1 MAKVVVTKSKLDIL
15 AQHINTKAGTTGA
28 KTIAQMQ
35 ATVDG
40 ITVGKEEEAVTVALD
55 MASGDQI
62 ITPSE
67 GKTLSQVT
75 VTKPDDLLPSRVVLG
90 SNIGGVDGNYFAPEI
105 WVLNEEIVVPAQT
118 LTFTDLDFL
127 TCAAGQFSPNDP
139 FPIQTS
145 LIVSLISGGKVGIV
159 GVSHGTHTV
168 LKRPTATSSDNYTD
182 TNGWYGEPKYP
193 QIGRILVFL
202 QPTGSSV
209 QSWLRQNAVLYGGST
224 VSARKRGLF
233 ELGDIDFAKVL
244 NVTANGAYS
253 IKPNAP
259 YSTFGSATVNV
270 NVPVPAVQDT
280 KAVTITS
287 NGTVSVTPDAPY
299 DAMKKVDVT
308 VDGISTK
315 MSVTWHQ
322 CPEAVRNYLA
332 NVAYDPGDYSNS
344 QIADYAP
351 ATPVVANTKPIGKT
365 VGGVTYYN
373 DVPNVEMPFSTDSAA
388 GTLKPLDALRW
399 INTPHAPNVRDLGGW
414 ACDGGKVKY
423 GMMFRG
429 GDMDATDRNVLVGQ
443 CGVRAELNL
452 RGKNEADYTPPTSSV
467 LGTDILYYIP
477 DIYQWYSIAN
487 KTVWRGMLR
496 FAFDCVLHNQP
507 VYFHCAA
514 GADRTGTFACV
525 IEALLGV
532 SQSDI
537 DKDYE
542 LTSFYSGAYSDAA
555 ARRRNESDWTGLIN
569 QINALPGSTFRD
581 KVVGWV
587 ASLGFTAAEINAF
600 RTAMIDGTP
609 ETVTPSVNTYTVT
622 NTLTNATSDNSA
634 ASATEYQPYTAKI
647 APANGYVISS
657 VQVKMGG
664 ADVTGSVWRG
674 TQTVLRHKVTVGLT
688 HCTSDNSRTSV
699 IDGQGYAA
707 TLAAE
712 LGYTLEGAT
721 ISITMGGVDVST
733 YYKDGVIAI
742 PNVTGDLVITVTA
755 VKQVQENMFPAHFFN
770 TDGTTIFGNGK
781 GYENGHRIS
790 SDLSVKAGTGRSV
803 TGYLDVSGYTK
814 MVVSGSTVGSATG
827 GYPIVWLD
835 SSRTAIGHDGAYET
849 TSVPNGTWDIPSG
862 ANYVRLSCGLD
873 PVDMVVNLE

>member
-1 MAKVVVTKSKLDIL
+1 MAKVVVTKSKLDSL

-35 ATVDG
+35 
-40 ITVGKEEEAVTVALD
+40 
-55 MASGDQI
+55 
-62 ITPSE
+62 
-67 GKTLSQVT
+67 
-75 VTKPDDLLPSRVVLG
+75 
-90 SNIGGVDGNYFAPEI
+90 
-105 WVLNEEIVVPAQT
+105 
-118 LTFTDLDFL
+118 
-127 TCAAGQFSPNDP
+127 
-139 FPIQTS
+139 
-145 LIVSLISGGKVGIV
+145 
-159 GVSHGTHTV
+159 
-168 LKRPTATSSDNYTD
+168 TA
-182 TNGWYGEPKYP
+182 
-193 QIGRILVFL
+193 
-202 QPTGSSV
+202 
-209 QSWLRQNAVLYGGST
+209 
-224 VSARKRGLF
+224 
-233 ELGDIDFAKVL
+233 
-244 NVTANGAYS
+244 
-253 IKPNAP
+253 
-259 YSTFGSATVNV
+259 
-270 NVPVPAVQDT
+270 
-280 KAVTITS
+280 
-287 NGTVSVTPDAPY
+287 
-299 DAMKKVDVT
+299 

-332 NVAYDPGDYSNS
+332 NVTYDPSDYSDS
-344 QIADYAP
+344 QIANYAP
-351 ATPVVANTKPIGKT
+351 ATPVASNTKPIGKT

-373 DVPNVEMPFSTDSAA
+373 EVPNAETPFSADSAA

-429 GDMDATDRNVLVGQ
+429 GDMDATDRNVLVDQ

-477 DIYQWYSIAN
+477 DVYQWYSIAN

-496 FAFDCVLHNQP
+496 FVFDCVLHNQP

-542 LTSFYSGAYSDAA
+542 LTSFYSGTYSDAA
-555 ARRRNESDWTGLIN
+555 ARRRNESDWAGLIN
-569 QINALPGSTFRD
+569 QINTLPGSTFRD

-587 ASLGFTAAEINAF
+587 AALGFTAAEINAV
-600 RTAMIDGTP
+600 RAAMIDGTP
-609 ETVTPSVNTYTVT
+609 ETVTPSIDTYTVT
-622 NTLTNATSDNSA
+622 NTLTNATSDNST

-647 APANGYVISS
+647 TPASGYAISS
-657 VQVKMGG
+657 VQIKMGG
-664 ADVTGSVWRG
+664 VDVTGSVWSG
-674 TQTVLRHKVTVGLT
+674 IQTVLRRKVTAALAGCLSNNDSGV
-688 HCTSDNSRTSV
+688 V
-699 IDGQGYAA
+699 IDGQSYAA
-707 TLAAE
+707 TLRADT
-712 LGYTLEGAT
+712 GYTLDGAAA
-721 ISITMGGVDVST
+721 SITMGGVDVST

-755 VKQVQENMFPAHFFN
+755 VKQAQENMFPAHFFDA
-770 TDGTTIFGNGK
+770 DGTTIFGNGK
-781 GYENGHRIS
+781 GYENGYRIS
-790 SDLSVKAGTGRSV
+790 SDMSVKTGTHRSV

-814 MVVSGSTVGSATG
+814 MIVSGATVGEYTG

-835 SSRTAIGHDGAYET
+835 STRTAIGHDGVYEA
-849 TSVPNGTWDIPSG
+849 TSVPDGTWDIPSG

>member
-1 MAKVVVTKSKLDIL
+1 MAKVVVTKSKLDSL

-35 ATVDG
+35 A
-40 ITVGKEEEAVTVALD
+40 A
-55 MASGDQI
+55 
-62 ITPSE
+62 
-67 GKTLSQVT
+67 
-75 VTKPDDLLPSRVVLG
+75 
-90 SNIGGVDGNYFAPEI
+90 
-105 WVLNEEIVVPAQT
+105 
-118 LTFTDLDFL
+118 
-127 TCAAGQFSPNDP
+127 
-139 FPIQTS
+139 
-145 LIVSLISGGKVGIV
+145 
-159 GVSHGTHTV
+159 
-168 LKRPTATSSDNYTD
+168 
-182 TNGWYGEPKYP
+182 
-193 QIGRILVFL
+193 
-202 QPTGSSV
+202 
-209 QSWLRQNAVLYGGST
+209 
-224 VSARKRGLF
+224 
-233 ELGDIDFAKVL
+233 
-244 NVTANGAYS
+244 
-253 IKPNAP
+253 
-259 YSTFGSATVNV
+259 
-270 NVPVPAVQDT
+270 
-280 KAVTITS
+280 
-287 NGTVSVTPDAPY
+287 
-299 DAMKKVDVT
+299 

-332 NVAYDPGDYSNS
+332 NVTYDPSDYSNS
-344 QIADYAP
+344 QIANYAP
-351 ATPVVANTKPIGKT
+351 ATPVASNTKPIGKT

-373 DVPNVEMPFSTDSAA
+373 EVPNAETPFSADSAA

-399 INTPHAPNVRDLGGW
+399 INTPRAPNVRDLGGW
-414 ACDGGKVKY
+414 ACDGGTIKY
-423 GMMFRG
+423 GLLYRG
-429 GDMDATDRNVLVGQ
+429 GEVTSEDRSVLVGQ
-443 CGVRAELNL
+443 LGIRHDLDLRGTAEANLASSPLGSDVYYTCAPQYAWYALTPVETWVINL
-452 RGKNEADYTPPTSSV
+452 R
-467 LGTDILYYIP
+467 
-477 DIYQWYSIAN
+477 
-487 KTVWRGMLR
+487 TV
-496 FAFDCVLHNQP
+496 FDAVTHGEP
-507 VYFHCAA
+507 VYFHCLV

-542 LTSFYSGAYSDAA
+542 LTCFYTGTSTDAL
-555 ARRRNESDWTGLIN
+555 ARRRNESEWIGLIN

-587 ASLGFTAAEINAF
+587 ATLGFTAAEINAF
-600 RTAMIDGTP
+600 RAAMIDGTP
-609 ETVTPSVNTYTVT
+609 ETVMPSVNTYTVT

-733 YYKDGVIAI
+733 FYKDGVIAI

-755 VKQVQENMFPAHFFN
+755 VKQAQENMFPAHFFD
-770 TDGTTIFGNGK
+770 TDGTTVFGNGK
-781 GYENGHRIS
+781 GYENGYRFGT
-790 SDLSVKAGTGRSV
+790 DGGVRDGATGRSI

-814 MVVSGSTVGSATG
+814 MVVSGSTVGSRQG
-827 GYPIVWLD
+827 GYPVVWYD
-835 SSRTAIGHDGAYET
+835 SSRAVLSLGGAYEV
-849 TSVPNGTWDIPSG
+849 TSVPDGTWDIPSG

>member
-1 MAKVVVTKSKLDIL
+1 MDKVVVTKSKLDSL

-40 ITVGKEEEAVTVALD
+40 I
-55 MASGDQI
+55 
-62 ITPSE
+62 
-67 GKTLSQVT
+67 
-75 VTKPDDLLPSRVVLG
+75 
-90 SNIGGVDGNYFAPEI
+90 
-105 WVLNEEIVVPAQT
+105 
-118 LTFTDLDFL
+118 
-127 TCAAGQFSPNDP
+127 
-139 FPIQTS
+139 
-145 LIVSLISGGKVGIV
+145 
-159 GVSHGTHTV
+159 
-168 LKRPTATSSDNYTD
+168 
-182 TNGWYGEPKYP
+182 
-193 QIGRILVFL
+193 
-202 QPTGSSV
+202 
-209 QSWLRQNAVLYGGST
+209 
-224 VSARKRGLF
+224 
-233 ELGDIDFAKVL
+233 
-244 NVTANGAYS
+244 
-253 IKPNAP
+253 
-259 YSTFGSATVNV
+259 
-270 NVPVPAVQDT
+270 
-280 KAVTITS
+280 
-287 NGTVSVTPDAPY
+287 
-299 DAMKKVDVT
+299 
-308 VDGISTK
+308 STK

-332 NVAYDPGDYSNS
+332 NVTYDPSDYSNS

-351 ATPVVANTKPIGKT
+351 ATPVASNTKPIGKT
-365 VGGVTYYN
+365 VDGVTYYN
-373 DVPNVEMPFSTDSAA
+373 EVPNVETPFSADSAA

-429 GDMDATDRNVLVGQ
+429 GDMDATDRNVLVDQ

-452 RGKNEADYTPPTSSV
+452 RGKNEADYTPPTSSI

-542 LTSFYSGAYSDAA
+542 LTSFYSGTYSDAA

-587 ASLGFTAAEINAF
+587 ATLGFTAAEINAF
-600 RTAMIDGTP
+600 RAAMIDGTP
-609 ETVTPSVNTYTVT
+609 ETVTPDIDTYTVT

-634 ASATEYQPYTAKI
+634 ASAVEYQPYTAKI
-647 APANGYVISS
+647 APAIGYVISA

-674 TQTVLRHKVTVGLT
+674 TQTVLRRKVTVGLT

-699 IDGQGYAA
+699 IDGQSYAA

-721 ISITMGGVDVST
+721 ISITMGGVDMST
-733 YYKDGVIAI
+733 YFKDGVIAI
-742 PNVTGDLVITVTA
+742 PNVTGDLEITVTA
-755 VKQVQENMFPAHFFN
+755 VKQAAGYTNLADPSSADWLTNKRWGSGGAISDAPGHSCSNYVAIAPGDVIRFKGIDFTAATTNARVALTTGTAMDTVKTQFVYVWNTASAVCAALMDASYDEGEDCWKFTVKTLQAEGKTYDHIRWYFP
-770 TDGTTIFGNGK
+770 TP
-781 GYENGHRIS
+781 
-790 SDLSVKAGTGRSV
+790 SDLSTIIITRNEV
-803 TGYLDVSGYTK
+803 
-814 MVVSGSTVGSATG
+814 
-827 GYPIVWLD
+827 I
-835 SSRTAIGHDGAYET
+835 E
-849 TSVPNGTWDIPSG
+849 
-862 ANYVRLSCGLD
+862 
-873 PVDMVVNLE
+873 